1 MTKRCLLSGSKPL
14 AKFLQRKLTM
24 DNEVLFTERQRF
36 KQWWLRLIL
45 LGINGLL
52 LFVFFKQIIGG
63 QQFGD
68 KPMSNLG
75 LLITTGLTIALTLL
89 LFISR
94 LDTIIKK
101 DGIYVRF
108 FPLHLKFKHYAWDS
122 LTKSF
127 VRQYSPLTEY
137 GGWGL
142 RLGLFGEGTAFNV
155 SGDKGLQLEF
165 TDNKKLLIGTNKP
178 DELTETLNKVG
189 QLKQ

>member
-1 MTKRCLLSGSKPL
+1 M
-14 AKFLQRKLTM
+14 A
-24 DNEVLFTERQRF
+24 NEILFTERQKF
-36 KQWWLRLIL
+36 KQWWLWLIL
-45 LGINGLL
+45 LGINGLF
-52 LFVFFKQIIGG
+52 LFGVFKQVIGG
-63 QQFGD
+63 QQFGG

-75 LLITTGLTIALTLL
+75 LLFATGLTILLTI
-89 LFISR
+89 LFVSFR
-94 LDTIIKK
+94 LDTTIRK

-108 FPLHLKFKHYAWDS
+108 FPFHLKFKHYTWDS

-142 RLGLFGEGTAFNV
+142 RIGLFGKGTAFNV

-165 TDNKKLLIGTNKP
+165 INKKKLLIGTNKP
-178 DELTETLNKVG
+178 DELTETLNKIG

>member
-1 MTKRCLLSGSKPL
+1 MN
-14 AKFLQRKLTM
+14 
-24 DNEVLFTERQRF
+24 DEILFTERQRF
-36 KQWWLRLIL
+36 KQWWLWLIL
-45 LGINGLL
+45 LGINGLF
-52 LFVFFKQIIGG
+52 LFSVFKQVIGG

-68 KPMSNLG
+68 KPMSNEG
-75 LLITTGLTIALTLL
+75 LLIVTGLTIILTIM
-89 LFISR
+89 FVSFC
-94 LDTIIKK
+94 LDTTIKK

-108 FPLHLKFKHYAWDS
+108 FPFHLKFKHYTWDR

-142 RLGLFGEGTAFNV
+142 RFGLSGKGTAFNV

-178 DELTETLNKVG
+178 NELTETLNKIG